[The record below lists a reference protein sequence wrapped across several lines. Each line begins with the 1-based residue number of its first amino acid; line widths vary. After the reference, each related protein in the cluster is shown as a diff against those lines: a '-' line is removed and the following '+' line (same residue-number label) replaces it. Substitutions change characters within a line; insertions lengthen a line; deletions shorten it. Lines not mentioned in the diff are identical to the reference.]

1 MRWIIYKLGLALSIL
16 GYIIIL
22 SCSKETKEF
31 GEPYPEGKAAL
42 GITIDRAQIPSPA
55 SGLPGTV
62 VTIAAQGL
70 LDYKDQL
77 VFRFNGEEAA
87 IQEITDEEISVTVP
101 DFASTGITS
110 ISVGDVVVFG
120 PEFRV
125 DGKIKTDPTFVATQG
140 TNASVAD
147 ILFTDNDK
155 MIVVGDFTNYDNK
168 GIIRPINRI
177 ARTFLDGTYD
187 AGLKSGT
194 GANGYISEILEVN
207 GKYFI
212 GGSFSG
218 YAQRTSN
225 ISNLTMLNDNGSIDT
240 MGVHTWR
247 RPNQN
252 DTVQY
257 FARFNAGFDDGSV
270 SRIYNQEGK
279 LLVTGSFRYYVTR
292 QYDKPNA
299 LETRDTVIVD
309 STEVRQLAR
318 LNLDGSLDKTYRFDS
333 GANKSLTGPNGSS
346 DTYYHNEG
354 ALKGKLLVF
363 GNFNQ
368 FDGLPAGYIVRLNA
382 NGTVDET
389 FNAGGAGFD
398 YRVSS
403 VTYNAVTHKYI
414 VCGNFRSY
422 NGQPQVSMAMLNEDG
437 SLDDTFAPRVFEN
450 GLPSFAKQLND
461 GLILVSGGFTKY
473 DNRVRNRFMILNT
486 DGTLAVGY
494 NAVGSFTGS
503 LYNVFE
509 TKSADEKRA
518 LLLIGNFSQFNGED
532 VNNITRVLIE

>member
-1 MRWIIYKLGLALSIL
+1 M
-16 GYIIIL
+16 
-22 SCSKETKEF
+22 
-31 GEPYPEGKAAL
+31 
-42 GITIDRAQIPSPA
+42 
-55 SGLPGTV
+55 

-87 IQEITDEEISVTVP
+87 IQEVTEEGISVTVP

-110 ISVGDVVVFG
+110 ISVGEVVVFG
-120 PEFRV
+120 PEFKV
-125 DGKIKTDPTFVATQG
+125 DGKISIDPTFAARQG
-140 TNASVAD
+140 TNGAVAD
-147 ILFTDNDK
+147 VLFTDNDK
-155 MIVVGDFTNYDNK
+155 MIVVGNFTNYDNK

-177 ARTFLDGTYD
+177 ARAFLDGNYD
-187 AGLKSGT
+187 AGLRSGT

-207 GKYFI
+207 SKYFI

-218 YAQRTSN
+218 YAQRTGN

-252 DTVQY
+252 DTIQY
-257 FARFNAGFDDGSV
+257 FARFNAGFDGGGV
-270 SRIYNQEGK
+270 NRIYNQDGK

-292 QYDKPNA
+292 QYDKSNA

-318 LNLDGSLDKTYRFDS
+318 LNLDGSLDKTYRFDG
-333 GANKSLTGPNGSS
+333 GANKSLTGPNGNS
-346 DTYYHNEG
+346 DTYYHDEG
-354 ALKGKLLVF
+354 SLKGRLLVF
-363 GNFNQ
+363 GSFNQ
-368 FDGLPAGYIVRLNA
+368 FDGLPAGYILRLNA
-382 NGTVDET
+382 DGTIDET
-389 FNAGGAGFD
+389 FNAAGAGFD
-398 YRVSS
+398 YVVSS

-422 NGQPQVSMAMLNEDG
+422 NGQSQVGMAMLNEDG
-437 SLDDTFAPRVFEN
+437 SLDDSFVPRVFEN

-461 GLILVSGGFTKY
+461 GLIIVSGGFTKY
-473 DNRVRNRFMILNT
+473 DDRVRNRFMVLNA
-486 DGTLAVGY
+486 DGTLALGY
-494 NAVGSFTGS
+494 NAVGNFAGT

-509 TKSADEKRA
+509 TKSADDKRA

-532 VNNITRVLIE
+532 ANNIIRVLIE